1 MANKTLVTNVT
12 NKFNEVSAL
21 VEKKSGNKN
30 PDYYKTQ
37 KEQKLW
43 AVILGLLTKGEDD
56 NITLSLLEELLTPAK
71 KKRPPIEV
79 QEGDTVLELTYKYID
94 RTMGDIQKAIE
105 AQGFKLDGIN
115 VVKA

>member
-1 MANKTLVTNVT
+1 M
-12 NKFNEVSAL
+12 
-21 VEKKSGNKN
+21 
-30 PDYYKTQ
+30 
-37 KEQKLW
+37 
-43 AVILGLLTKGEDD
+43 
-56 NITLSLLEELLTPAK
+56 TPAK